1 MSLNKFE
8 IQDGFQEIT
17 FELDTSN
24 AFELVIKPNTQADVL
39 VHLNGEGE
47 ATIDVS
53 LLKDA
58 QLNLFYLNTSL
69 ASKLVENYHL
79 YRDSRLDLAYG
90 DFNDGQ
96 CERTTDVFLKEK
108 GSQIYLNSA
117 SLVKN
122 DRRLIY
128 RFNHQAQHT
137 FGNME
142 NFVVTLEKGTLSLH
156 AVGRIEKDAANS
168 ETHQTT
174 RVLNFNATE
183 RASVFPQLFIDNND
197 VKASHAESSGQVDPE
212 QLYYLKSRG
221 LSGDEAISLI
231 VKGYLSSILENIKN
245 ETIRETLLSSIE
257 RKVDEVCS
265 R

>member
-1 MSLNKFE
+1 MPVNKFE
-8 IQDGFQEIT
+8 VQNGFQEIT
-17 FELDTSN
+17 FDLSQNN
-24 AFELVIKPNTQADVL
+24 AFQLEIKANSQADVL

-47 ATIDVS
+47 ADINVS
-53 LLKDA
+53 LLEGA
-58 QLNLFYLNTSL
+58 QINLFYLNTSL

-79 YRDSRLDLAYG
+79 YKDSRLDLAYG

-96 CERTTDVFLKEK
+96 CERTTDVFLKET
-108 GSQIYLNSA
+108 GAQIYLKSA

-128 RFNHQAQHT
+128 RFNHQARHT
-137 FGNME
+137 FGDME
-142 NFVVTLEKGTLSLH
+142 NFVVTLDKGTLSLH

-245 ETIRETLLSSIE
+245 EAIRESLLSSIE